1 MPEKTRKKI
10 EFGDFQTPEAL
21 AHRVCAALRRR
32 GVSPAAIV
40 EPTCGTGAFLR
51 AATAAFTECS
61 EILGFDVNPQHVK
74 AAASV
79 EKAEVRA
86 VNFFEKDWKRTLDA
100 LPNPILVIGNPPWVT
115 NSTVGTLGGAN
126 LPVKSNSHNLN
137 GFDAITGKSNFDI
150 SEWMILHLLKCL
162 SGRDSVLAML
172 CKTAVAR
179 KVLRYA
185 WSRGLQLAKAETYRV
200 DASRH
205 FGAAVDACLLVCFRG
220 AKSKSRECAVYSDL
234 EAKDK
239 YSAFGLRHGRLVADL
254 DAADRYGHLC
264 GSSPLRWRSGVKHD
278 CAQVMEMRAAGR
290 GRFRNGLGET
300 PALETM
306 YLYPALKS
314 SELFRPHPTP
324 SRYMLVTQRSIGE
337 DTRRIE
343 RKAPRTWNYLRSH
356 ADALDRRASSIYRN
370 RPRFS
375 VFGVGPYTFSPWKVA
390 ISGLCKKLAFR
401 RIGPVD
407 GKPVVFDDTCYFLSC
422 RNEKDAGLLAGLLDS
437 EAAEGFFRSFVFW
450 DSKRP
455 ITAQI
460 LGDLDLGALAGE
472 AGMSLPARWDQMQD
486 GLSLDV

>member
-21 AHRVCAALRRR
+21 AHRVCAALRRL
-32 GVSPAAIV
+32 GVSPAAII

-51 AATAAFTECS
+51 AATAAFAECS
-61 EILGFDVNPQHVK
+61 AVFGFDVNPQHVK

-79 EKAEVRA
+79 EKAQVRT
-86 VNFFEKDWKRTLDA
+86 VNFFEKDWKGTLDE
-100 LPNPILVIGNPPWVT
+100 LQSPILVIGNPPWVT
-115 NSTVGTLGGAN
+115 NSTVGMLGGAN
-126 LPVKSNSHNLN
+126 LPVKSNDHNLN

-172 CKTAVAR
+172 CKTSVAR

-185 WSRGLQLAKAETYRV
+185 WSHDLRLVKAESYRV

-205 FGAAVDACLLVCFRG
+205 FGAAVDACLLVCFLG
-220 AKSKSRECAVYSDL
+220 SKIKSRECAVYADL
-234 EAKDK
+234 EAKEK
-239 YSAFGLRHGRLVADL
+239 HSAFGLRHGRLVADL
-254 DAADRYGHLC
+254 DAVDRYGYLC
-264 GSSPLRWRSGVKHD
+264 GSSPIKWRSGVKHD
-278 CAQVMEMRAAGR
+278 CAPVMEMRAAGR

-300 PALETM
+300 LMIETM

-314 SELFRPHPTP
+314 SELARPHPTP

-337 DTRRIE
+337 DTQQIE
-343 RKAPRTWNYLRSH
+343 HEAPQTWNYLRSH

-375 VFGVGPYTFSPWKVA
+375 VFGIGSYTFSPWKVA

-401 RIGPVD
+401 CIGPVD

-422 RNEKDAGLLAGLLDS
+422 RNSRDAGLLADLLES
-437 EAAEGFFRSFVFW
+437 EAAAGFFRSFVFW
-450 DSKRP
+450 DAKRP

-460 LGDLDLGALAGE
+460 LGDLNLGVLARE
-472 AGMSLPARWDQMQD
+472 AGISLPARWDQPRD
-486 GLSLDV
+486 GLFLDV